1 MRSRPFRIW
10 MWSSI
15 FVFPPLGFVLM
26 VMRSDWSKL
35 RRFATT
41 FLIAIIAVV
50 ELWFGILH
58 LRIHERLGIHM
69 EWNGDFTSF
78 FFNRESRAEHA
89 ARLERDREK
98 QRALPPIAT
107 APGPEPAPVA
117 AASSTSAESAPAK
130 VQAAT
135 PTPAKFYYW
144 TDFRGPKREGAISQ
158 VEI

>member
-50 ELWFGILH
+50 ELWFGVLH

-98 QRALPPIAT
+98 QRALPPIAS
-107 APGPEPAPVA
+107 APAPEPAPVA
-117 AASSTSAESAPAK
+117 PAQPPSAQRAPGQGHARRTRAAQLAHSA
-130 VQAAT
+130 
-135 PTPAKFYYW
+135 
-144 TDFRGPKREGAISQ
+144 DFL
-158 VEI
+158 